1 MIKSKKQ
8 MFTVIGVFALI
19 LMLTTVTYAFFNY
32 TRTGTANTIKTG
44 RIAFN
49 AEQGDTVTLDGLF
62 PITTTGE
69 ITASTPGVG
78 SLSIHVTGDTTYNEG
93 IEYLVKAVNVTGS
106 NGTSLPISVKIEYT
120 ANNNKTIGT
129 ADDSYYTNRG
139 GNSSIYKLL
148 STDTI
153 ENNGDLVVGYIAPGQ
168 TGIDGNITI
177 MAWLDAANIAI
188 TDTIEGGN
196 IEVPGHDNGTDID
209 WIDGRTVF
217 TTEEWNAL
225 TASGVSF
232 QVKVEA
238 NEGIW
243 VPSQLPSTATFDT
256 GTVVN
261 TKLKQI
267 FLTGTPNEN
276 ANVQTGNY
284 VDYFLVS
291 SNDIIELT
299 DEIPNVENFV
309 EKNIISS
316 ADSEETIYAWLDG
329 CDGQYMNSYC
339 KIKIY
344 SPATKRMQIMK
355 DKTKKIIY
363 AIFAIFLFIIAIALI
378 ANTEWFRKWRL
389 GKKLSDKYGVS
400 FNLKADEQDP
410 SFFSYT
416 HSYMLTSDD
425 GIRSYAKC
433 DWKGKLIS
441 DSYAHFYYANDM
453 TRDVESLIGSCFD
466 KCYIV
471 IYIDHPYSVCYFIIA
486 CKIVNWIIFQT
497 LFDKC
502 INRII

>member
-19 LMLTTVTYAFFNY
+19 LMLTTITYAFFNY

-188 TDTIEGGN
+188 TDTIEEGN
-196 IEVPGHDNGTDID
+196 IEVPGYDNGTDTD

-243 VPSQLPSTATFDT
+243 VEDPNPTTAIFDT
-256 GTVVN
+256 GSVVN
-261 TKLKQI
+261 IKLDLLSI
-267 FLTGTPNEN
+267 DEEYTGQTQRTGYGQFEYLKFNRVD
-276 ANVQTGNY
+276 NVN
-284 VDYFLVS
+284 L
-291 SNDIIELT
+291 
-299 DEIPNVENFV
+299 DEIQN
-309 EKNIISS
+309 KIIISAANS
-316 ADSEETIYAWLDG
+316 QRPIYAWLDG
-329 CDGQYMNSYC
+329 NDTLLWYSDANTVYLNEDSGSLFEGFDRLGEFQGLDTIDTSMVTNMSKMFYFVDG
-339 KIKIY
+339 
-344 SPATKRMQIMK
+344 
-355 DKTKKIIY
+355 IIDN
-363 AIFAIFLFIIAIALI
+363 LSLI
-378 ANTEWFRKWRL
+378 ANW
-389 GKKLSDKYGVS
+389 DVS
-400 FNLKADEQDP
+400 NVEDM
-410 SFFSYT
+410 
-416 HSYMLTSDD
+416 SYMFFNILMEAPVNFSLSILNDWDVRNVTNFDHMFQYDQSD
-425 GIRSYAKC
+425 RSIYAS
-433 DWKGKLIS
+433 GSSI
-441 DSYAHFYYANDM
+441 NDITFPIFTLRPGTWNNEVLDAELE
-453 TRDVESLIGSCFD
+453 TRSGTYV
-466 KCYIV
+466 
-471 IYIDHPYSVCYFIIA
+471 PNA
-486 CKIVNWIIFQT
+486 
-497 LFDKC
+497 
-502 INRII
+502 

>member
-196 IEVPGHDNGTDID
+196 IEVPGYDNGTDTD

-344 SPATKRMQIMK
+344 SPATILYLNADSSNMFRGLMRFDESNLISNLNASRVTNMNRM
-355 DKTKKIIY
+355 
-363 AIFAIFLFIIAIALI
+363 FS
-378 ANTEWFRKWRL
+378 NTYFNNFQS
-389 GKKLSDKYGVS
+389 LSNWDVS
-400 FNLKADEQDP
+400 NVNNM
-410 SFFSYT
+410 
-416 HSYMLTSDD
+416 SYMFLNCSGDATYINNWNVVNVSDFTHMFALDVDDSSLSITFPTFTSRPGTWDNSITQINNYD
-425 GIRSYAKC
+425 
-433 DWKGKLIS
+433 
-441 DSYAHFYYANDM
+441 YYSGTYVPNA
-453 TRDVESLIGSCFD
+453 
-466 KCYIV
+466 
-471 IYIDHPYSVCYFIIA
+471 
-486 CKIVNWIIFQT
+486 
-497 LFDKC
+497 
-502 INRII
+502 